1 MSESLEINRL
11 RNQIAALE
19 RKVSA
24 PMPESERAEIAAAMS
39 RADAVERAWG
49 RNDAAVLAAVPGES
63 ALDYRRRLVRQY
75 QQYSPRWK
83 GARVEVIGYDA
94 LGNVEQDVYKDA
106 AAAAQD
112 PRNFKPGELRAIR
125 ERDASGREITRW
137 VGDWH
142 GAFGVFCSPG
152 QVGYIVDPRK

>member
-1 MSESLEINRL
+1 MTELDRL
-11 RNQIAALE
+11 RSQIAALE

-83 GARVEVIGYDA
+83 GARVEAIGYDA
-94 LGNVEQDVYKDA
+94 LGNVEADVYKDA

-112 PRNFKPGELRAIR
+112 PKNFRPGELRAIR
-125 ERDASGREITRW
+125 ERDTSGREITRW
-137 VGDWH
+137 VGDSMSWRALFMS
-142 GAFGVFCSPG
+142 GG
-152 QVGYIVDPRK
+152 QVGRINDPRQG

>member
-1 MSESLEINRL
+1 MSELDRL

-63 ALDYRRRLVRQY
+63 ALDYRRRLLRQY

-83 GARVEVIGYDA
+83 GARVEAMGYDA
-94 LGNVEQDVYKDA
+94 IGNVEQDVYKDA
-106 AAAAQD
+106 ATAAQD
-112 PRNFKPGELRAIR
+112 PRNFKPGELRAIQ
-125 ERDASGREITRW
+125 ERDAAGRLVTKW
-137 VGDWH
+137 VGDSMSWRAPFMS
-142 GAFGVFCSPG
+142 GG
-152 QVGYIVDPRK
+152 QRGYINDPRQG

>member
-1 MSESLEINRL
+1 MSELDRL

-83 GARVEVIGYDA
+83 GARVEAIGYDA
-94 LGNVEQDVYKDA
+94 LGNVEADVYKDA

-112 PRNFKPGELRAIR
+112 PKNFRPGELRAIR
-125 ERDASGREITRW
+125 ERDTSGREITRW
-137 VGDWH
+137 VGDSMSWRALFMS
-142 GAFGVFCSPG
+142 GG
-152 QVGYIVDPRK
+152 QVGRINDPRQG

>member
-1 MSESLEINRL
+1 MSELDRL

-24 PMPESERAEIAAAMS
+24 PMPESERAEIAAAQS

-83 GARVEVIGYDA
+83 GARVEAIGYDA
-94 LGNVEQDVYKDA
+94 LGNVEADVYKDA

-112 PRNFKPGELRAIR
+112 PKNFRPGELRAIR
-125 ERDASGREITRW
+125 ERDTSGREITRW
-137 VGDWH
+137 VGDSMSWRALFMS
-142 GAFGVFCSPG
+142 GG
-152 QVGYIVDPRK
+152 QVGRINDPRQG

>member
-1 MSESLEINRL
+1 MTATVEDLRRQIETLQRRIN
-11 RNQIAALE
+11 
-19 RKVSA
+19 A

-49 RNDAAVLAAVPGES
+49 RNDAAVLGPVPGES

-83 GARVEVIGYDA
+83 GARVEAIGYDA
-94 LGNVEQDVYKDA
+94 LGNVEADVYKDA

-112 PRNFKPGELRAIR
+112 PKNFRPGELRAIKF
-125 ERDASGREITRW
+125 RDEAGRECTKW

-142 GAFGVFCSPG
+142 AAFGQFCTPG
-152 QVGYIVDPRK
+152 QVGYIVDPRR